1 MAYFLIGTIF
11 AHYIIDILFI
21 VQKSKLFYP
30 TGGIMETKKK
40 RLRMPSSFTIIIGI
54 IILVAILSHLLPGGA
69 YDYVDPEAIKLQPIA
84 GTYHTVDSNPQ
95 GLWDVVLS
103 PINGFMDAVDIILY
117 TLIIGGFLAVVMK
130 TGALDA
136 GIGQVVRKLSGREK
150 LLIPI
155 LMCIFAFAGA
165 AFGIEEET
173 LPFFPVLIPVF
184 LAAGYDTL
192 TGLSVIKIGAALGVM
207 GSIAN
212 PFAVAIASR
221 FAGIS
226 MGDGIVIRLILLA
239 IYIPAGVIFT
249 MRYAEKV
256 RKDPTKSLV
265 YAQAEEN
272 KKFFLKQAA
281 DYKELPELTKKH
293 KLILLVFL
301 ASFIIMIWGVLPWA
315 DLGITIWPTMWWW
328 FGELSGV
335 FLAASII
342 IAFIAK
348 ISEEEFLDTFING
361 AKDLLGVAIIIGV
374 ARGVAIIMNDAM
386 ITDTILHAG
395 ENFLANTSSAVFS
408 ALSYVIYLVLSFFI
422 PSSSGLA
429 TLSMGIMAPLA
440 DFANVG
446 REIVVI
452 AYAAANSMIA
462 LIAPTC
468 GLLMGV
474 LAMTRTPFGTWIKF
488 VWKFLVFLALV
499 TIAVLV
505 VATIFGA

>member
-1 MAYFLIGTIF
+1 MAN
-11 AHYIIDILFI
+11 
-21 VQKSKLFYP
+21 
-30 TGGIMETKKK
+30 KK
-40 RLRMPSSFTIIIGI
+40 RFKMPTSFSIIIGI
-54 IILVAILSHLLPGGA
+54 VIFVAILSYFLPGGA
-69 YDYVDPEAIKLQPIA
+69 YDYVDPDATKLEPIA
-84 GTYHTVDSNPQ
+84 GTYHEVESTPQ
-95 GLWDVVLS
+95 GIGAIILS

-136 GIGQVVRKLSGREK
+136 GIGDILRRFKGREK
-150 LLIPI
+150 FLVPI
-155 LMCIFAFAGA
+155 LMAIFAFAGA

-173 LPFFPVLIPVF
+173 LPFFLVLIPVF
-184 LAAGYDTL
+184 IAAGYDTL
-192 TGLSVIKIGAALGVM
+192 TGLSVIKMGAALGVM

-226 MGDGIVIRLILLA
+226 MGDGIVIRLVLLA
-239 IYIPAGVIFT
+239 IYIPSGIIFT
-249 MRYAEKV
+249 MRYAERVK
-256 RKDPTKSLV
+256 KDPTKSLV

-272 KKFFLKQAA
+272 RKFFLKQGTDA
-281 DYKELPELTKKH
+281 KELPELTVRR
-293 KLILLVFL
+293 KLVLIIALLAFL
-301 ASFIIMIWGVLPWA
+301 IMIWGVLPWEE
-315 DLGITIWPTMWWW
+315 LGITIWPTMWWW

-335 FLAASII
+335 FLAAAVLIAII
-342 IAFIAK
+342 VRMG
-348 ISEEEFLDTFING
+348 EEEFLDTFING
-361 AKDLLGVAIIIGV
+361 AKDLLSVAIIIGV
-374 ARGVAIIMNDAM
+374 ARGVAVIMNDAR

-395 ENFLANTSSAVFS
+395 EQLLVNTSSAAFS
-408 ALSYVIYLVLSFFI
+408 AASYVIYLILSFFV

-462 LIAPTC
+462 LVAPTC

-474 LAMTRTPFGTWIKF
+474 LTMTRTSYGTWMKF
-488 VWKFLVFLALV
+488 VWKFLVFIALV
-499 TIAVLV
+499 TVAVIV
-505 VATIFGA
+505 VATLIG

>member
-1 MAYFLIGTIF
+1 MEK
-11 AHYIIDILFI
+11 
-21 VQKSKLFYP
+21 KSK
-30 TGGIMETKKK
+30 
-40 RLRMPSSFTIIIGI
+40 LRMPSSFTIIIGI
-54 IILVAILSHLLPGGA
+54 IILVAILSHVLPGGA
-69 YDYVDPEAIKLQPIA
+69 YDYVDPDATKLQPIA
-84 GTYHTVDSNPQ
+84 GTFHTVESNPQ
-95 GLWDVVLS
+95 GIGNVILS
-103 PINGFMDAVDIILY
+103 PIKGFMDAVDIILY
-117 TLIIGGFLAVVMK
+117 TLVIGGFLAIVMK

-136 GIGQVVRKLSGREK
+136 GIGHVVRKLNGREK

-155 LMCIFAFAGA
+155 LMSIFALAGA

-173 LPFFPVLIPVF
+173 LPFFLVLMPVF
-184 LAAGYDTL
+184 LSAGYDTL
-192 TGLSVIKIGAALGVM
+192 TCLSVIKIGAALGVM
-207 GSIAN
+207 GSLAN

-226 MGDGIVIRLILLA
+226 IGDGIVIRLILLA

-249 MRYAEKV
+249 MHYAEKV

-265 YAQAEEN
+265 YSQSEEN
-272 KKFFLKQAA
+272 KKFFLKNNLDLEA
-281 DYKELPELTKKH
+281 LPELNNKR
-293 KLILLVFL
+293 KLILFVFL
-301 ASFIIMIWGVLPWA
+301 AAFIIMMWSVLPWE

-328 FGELSGV
+328 FGELAGI
-335 FLAASII
+335 FLAAAVII
-342 IAFIAK
+342 GFIARIK
-348 ISEEEFLDTFING
+348 EEEFIDTFING

-374 ARGVAIIMNDAM
+374 ARGVAVIMSDAR

-395 ENFLANTSSAVFS
+395 ENLLLNTSSAIFS
-408 ALSYVIYLVLSFFI
+408 AMSYVIYLALSFFI

-446 REIVVI
+446 REIIVI
-452 AYAAANSMIA
+452 AFAAANSMMA

-474 LAMTRTPFGTWIKF
+474 LALTHTPYGIWIKF
-488 VWKFLVFLALV
+488 VWKFLASIALA

-505 VATIFGA
+505 IATMVGA

>member
-1 MAYFLIGTIF
+1 MG
-11 AHYIIDILFI
+11 
-21 VQKSKLFYP
+21 SKRK
-30 TGGIMETKKK
+30 I
-40 RLRMPSSFTIIIGI
+40 RMPSSFTIIIGI
-54 IILVAILSHLLPGGA
+54 VIVVAILSHVLPGGA
-69 YDYVDPEAIKLQPIA
+69 YDYVDPNAAKLQPIA
-84 GTYHTVDSNPQ
+84 GTYHAIASNPQ
-95 GLWDVVLS
+95 GLWNVILS

-117 TLIIGGFLAVVMK
+117 TLVIGGFLAVVIK

-136 GIGQVVRKLSGREK
+136 GIGHVVRKLTGREK

-155 LMCIFAFAGA
+155 LMCIFSFAGA

-184 LAAGYDTL
+184 IAAGYDTL

-226 MGDGIVIRLILLA
+226 MGNGIVVRLILLA

-256 RKDPTKSLV
+256 RKDPTQSLV

-272 KKFFLKQAA
+272 RKFFLKQAS
-281 DYKELPELTKKH
+281 DYKELPELTGKH
-293 KLILLVFL
+293 KLVLLVFL
-301 ASFIIMIWGVLPWA
+301 GAFLIMIWGVLPWS
-315 DLGITIWPTMWWW
+315 DLGITIWPTMGWW

-342 IAFIAK
+342 IAIIAR

-361 AKDLLGVAIIIGV
+361 AKDLLSVAIIIGV

-386 ITDTILHAG
+386 ITDTILHTG
-395 ENFLANTSSAVFS
+395 EQLLANTSSAVFS
-408 ALSYVIYLVLSFFI
+408 AFSYIIYLALSFFI

-440 DFANVG
+440 DFAGVG

-452 AYAAANSMIA
+452 AYAAANSMMA

-474 LAMTRTPFGTWIKF
+474 LAMTHTSFGTWIKF
-488 VWKFLVFLALV
+488 VWKFLLFIAIA
-499 TIAVLV
+499 TIVVLV
-505 VATIFGA
+505 AATMVGA

>member
-1 MAYFLIGTIF
+1 MN
-11 AHYIIDILFI
+11 
-21 VQKSKLFYP
+21 K
-30 TGGIMETKKK
+30 ER
-40 RLRMPSSFTIIIGI
+40 RLKMPSSFTIILAI
-54 IILVAILSHLLPGGA
+54 IILVAVLSHVLPGGA
-69 YDYVDPEAIKLQPIA
+69 YDYVDPEAVKLQPIA
-84 GTYHTVDSNPQ
+84 GTFHTVDANPQ
-95 GLWDVVLS
+95 GPGSIVLA
-103 PINGFMDAVDIILY
+103 PIKGFMDAVDIILY
-117 TLIIGGFLAVVMK
+117 TLVIGGFLAIVMK

-136 GIGQVVRKLSGREK
+136 GIGHIIRSLKGRER
-150 LLIPI
+150 LLVPI
-155 LMCIFAFAGA
+155 LMCTFAFAGA

-192 TGLSVIKIGAALGVM
+192 TGLSVIKMGAALGVM

-226 MGDGIVIRLILLA
+226 IGDGILVRLVLLA

-249 MRYAEKV
+249 MNYAEKV

-265 YAQAEEN
+265 YAQADEN
-272 KKFFLKQAA
+272 RKFFLKEFAGTH
-281 DYKELPELTKKH
+281 ELPELTVKRR
-293 KLILLVFL
+293 LILTVFL
-301 ASFIIMIWGVLPWA
+301 ASFLIMIWGVLPWE
-315 DLGITIWPTMWWW
+315 DLGITIWPTAWWW

-335 FLAASII
+335 FLAAAVIVGI
-342 IAFIAK
+342 IAQIK
-348 ISEEEFLDTFING
+348 EEEFLDTFING

-374 ARGVAIIMNDAM
+374 ARGVAVIMNDAL

-395 ENFLANTSSAVFS
+395 ETFLANTSSAAFS
-408 ALSYVIYLVLSFFI
+408 AMSYFIYLILSFFV

-440 DFANVG
+440 DFASVG

-474 LAMTRTPFGTWIKF
+474 LTMTRTPYGIWMKF
-488 VWKFLVFLALV
+488 VWKFLLFIAVATV
-499 TIAVLV
+499 AVLV
-505 VATIFGA
+505 GATIIGA

>member
-1 MAYFLIGTIF
+1 MG
-11 AHYIIDILFI
+11 
-21 VQKSKLFYP
+21 
-30 TGGIMETKKK
+30 KK
-40 RLRMPSSFTIIIGI
+40 RKLRMPSSFSIIIGI
-54 IILVAILSHLLPGGA
+54 IILVAVLSYFLPGGA
-69 YDYVDPEAIKLQPIA
+69 YDYVDPDATKLEPIA
-84 GTYHTVDSNPQ
+84 GTFHEVESNPQ
-95 GLWDVVLS
+95 GVGAVILA
-103 PINGFMDAVDIILY
+103 PIRGFMDAVDIILY
-117 TLIIGGFLAVVMK
+117 TLVIGGFLAVVMK

-136 GIGQVVRKLSGREK
+136 GIGDILKKFKGREK
-150 LLIPI
+150 VLVPI
-155 LMCIFAFAGA
+155 LMAFFAFAGA

-173 LPFFPVLIPVF
+173 LPFFLVLIPVF

-192 TGLSVIKIGAALGVM
+192 VGLSVIKMGAALGVM

-239 IYIPAGVIFT
+239 IYIPSGIIFT

-256 RKDPTKSLV
+256 KKDPTKSLV

-272 KKFFLKQAA
+272 RKFFLKQAEQSG
-281 DYKELPELTKKH
+281 ELPELTKRR
-293 KLILLVFL
+293 KLVLVVALAAFL
-301 ASFIIMIWGVLPWA
+301 VMLWGVLPWEE
-315 DLGITIWPTMWWW
+315 LGVTIWPTMWWW
-328 FGELSGV
+328 FGELAGI
-335 FLAASII
+335 FLAGAII
-342 IAFIAK
+342 VAIIVRMR
-348 ISEEEFLDTFING
+348 EEEFLETFING

-374 ARGVAIIMNDAM
+374 ARGVAVIMNDAR

-395 ENFLANTSSAVFS
+395 EMLLENTVSAVFS
-408 ALSYVIYLVLSFFI
+408 ASSYIIYLVLSFFV

-440 DFANVG
+440 DFAHVG

-462 LIAPTC
+462 LVAPTC

-474 LAMTRTPFGTWIKF
+474 LTMTRTSYGTWIKF
-488 VWKFLVFLALV
+488 VWKFLVFIALV
-499 TIAVLV
+499 TIVVLV
-505 VATIFGA
+505 VATII

>member
-1 MAYFLIGTIF
+1 M
-11 AHYIIDILFI
+11 
-21 VQKSKLFYP
+21 
-30 TGGIMETKKK
+30 KKK
-40 RLRMPSSFTIIIGI
+40 FKLSMPSSFSIIIAI
-54 IILVAILSHLLPGGA
+54 IILVAILSYILPGGA
-69 YDYVDPEAIKLQPIA
+69 YEYVDPDASKLQPIA
-84 GTYHTVDSNPQ
+84 GTYHTVDAQPQ
-95 GLWDVVLS
+95 GLGDILLA

-117 TLIIGGFLAVVMK
+117 TLIIGGFLSVVMK

-136 GIGQVVRKLSGREK
+136 GIGHVIRRLAGREH

-155 LMCIFAFAGA
+155 LMGIFALAGA

-173 LPFFPVLIPVF
+173 LPFFLVLIPVF
-184 LAAGYDTL
+184 IAAGYDTL
-192 TGLSVIKIGAALGVM
+192 VGLSVIKVGAALGVM

-239 IYIPAGVIFT
+239 IYIPAGIIFT
-249 MRYAEKV
+249 MNYAAKIK
-256 RKDPTKSLV
+256 KDPTRSLV
-265 YAQAEEN
+265 HAQAEEN
-272 KKFFLKQAA
+272 RKFFLKQAEEIT
-281 DYKELPELTKKH
+281 ELPEFTFKRR
-293 KLILLVFL
+293 LILIVAGAAFL
-301 ASFIIMIWGVLPWA
+301 IMIWGVLPWE

-328 FGELSGV
+328 FGELAGV

-342 IAFIAK
+342 VAVIAGFK
-348 ISEEEFLDTFING
+348 EDEYLETFIGG
-361 AKDLLGVAIIIGV
+361 AKDLLSVAVIIGV
-374 ARGVAIIMNDAM
+374 ARGVAVIMNDAM
-386 ITDTILHAG
+386 ITDTILNAG
-395 ENFLANTSSAVFS
+395 ENLLVNTSSALFA
-408 ALSYVIYLVLSFFI
+408 ALTYVIYLVLSFFI

-452 AYAAANSMIA
+452 AYAAANSMMA

-474 LAMTRTPFGTWIKF
+474 LVMTRTSFGTWIRF
-488 VWKFLVFLALV
+488 VWKLLLFLALATV
-499 TIAVLV
+499 AVLV
-505 VATIFGA
+505 IATMIGA